1 MGIVGEELLDGTEDM
16 ISWLLLSE
24 LIFICLH
31 IINLSSGVIVQKIL
45 AEQALLAN
53 GWASDV
59 MVEVNT
65 RGQIDRVLD
74 AVSEAEQKTATHRV
88 GILLPAPVNV
98 HSHAFQRAMAGLTEC
113 RGPDP
118 RDTFW
123 TWRELMY
130 RFLDRLDPQ
139 QVEAIAAFVQ
149 MEMLEAGYAV
159 NVEFHYLHHQSGGQ
173 PYDNL
178 DEMVQR
184 VVAATHTTG
193 IGLTLLPVYYQY
205 GGCDARSL
213 GAGQIRFGNTL
224 NRYADLLA
232 MSRRAVETLPKD
244 CRLGVAPHSLRAIAQ
259 SDLASLVELA
269 DGDPF
274 HMHIAEQVAEVEEV
288 QAAWGARPVEW
299 LLNHA
304 DVTNQWCLIHCTQ
317 MAPQET
323 EALARSGAVAGLC
336 PITES
341 SLGDGIFDG
350 VRWLDNEGSI
360 AVGSD
365 SNIRIS
371 LSEELRTLDY
381 SQRLRDRSRAAL
393 GTAELSTGRRIYDA
407 ILAGGSQAAG
417 RHSGCIETGAWA
429 DMLALDNTAVDLLN
443 RHGDAVL
450 DSFIFAG
457 DDRMVCDV
465 WSAGRHMVRQ
475 GQHIDHDA
483 ITAGFAGVMMD
494 LAEQI

>member
-1 MGIVGEELLDGTEDM
+1 
-16 ISWLLLSE
+16 
-24 LIFICLH
+24 
-31 IINLSSGVIVQKIL
+31 
-45 AEQALLAN
+45 
-53 GWASDV
+53 
-59 MVEVNT
+59 
-65 RGQIDRVLD
+65 
-74 AVSEAEQKTATHRV
+74 
-88 GILLPAPVNV
+88 
-98 HSHAFQRAMAGLTEC
+98 MAGLTEC

-184 VVAATHTTG
+184 VVCGDSHHWNRTYPFCRF
-193 IGLTLLPVYYQY
+193 IYQY

-288 QAAWGARPVEW
+288 QAAWGARPSGMVAQSCRCDKSVVPDPLHADGTPRKRRRWRAAVLWPVFVRSPNPAWGMESLMACAGSTTKGPSLSDRIRIFEYRSARNCVRW
-299 LLNHA
+299 TIPNGCGIAPVLPSGLLNS
-304 DVTNQWCLIHCTQ
+304 
-317 MAPQET
+317 PQEDGSMT
-323 EALARSGAVAGLC
+323 PFSPVVARRRDATAVVLK
-336 PITES
+336 
-341 SLGDGIFDG
+341 
-350 VRWLDNEGSI
+350 
-360 AVGSD
+360 
-365 SNIRIS
+365 
-371 LSEELRTLDY
+371 
-381 SQRLRDRSRAAL
+381 
-393 GTAELSTGRRIYDA
+393 
-407 ILAGGSQAAG
+407 
-417 RHSGCIETGAWA
+417 TGAWA